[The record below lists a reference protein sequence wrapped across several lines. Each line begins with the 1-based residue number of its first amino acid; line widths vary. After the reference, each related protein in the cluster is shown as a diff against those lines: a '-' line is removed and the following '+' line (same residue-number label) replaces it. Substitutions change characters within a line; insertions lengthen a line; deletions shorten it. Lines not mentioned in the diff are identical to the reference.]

1 MDKKEFELLEDGL
14 EEFKEEESELK
25 KALRK
30 IYIIIIAL
38 FLVLLILA
46 NTLAGSFLV
55 FSINGRISSVTI
67 KDHAITFAGRNIYFE
82 PAISDRLR
90 QYYLDNQKTEI
101 KLCLTGKKEGTNYS
115 VTGIYA
121 PEIYKKD
128 VFSVTSQMCNKE
140 TVIDLHTHPFLHCI
154 FSNQD
159 IDSYEKY
166 RKYNPDALMAL
177 MCEENRFS
185 MYGY

>member
-1 MDKKEFELLEDGL
+1 MDKKELELLEEGL
-14 EEFKEEESELK
+14 EEFKEEESEFK

-67 KDHAITFAGRNIYFE
+67 KDNVINFANKSIYFE
-82 PAISDRLR
+82 PAISDKLK
-90 QYYLDNQKTEI
+90 QFYIDNQKTEI
-101 KLCLTGKKEGTNYS
+101 RLCLTGKKEGNNYN
-115 VTGIYA
+115 VTGIYT

-128 VFSVTSQMCNKE
+128 VFSVTSRMCSRE

-159 IDSYEKY
+159 ITSYEKY
-166 RKYNPDALMAL
+166 RKYNPDAIMAL